1 MYTYQLVSIVSLGMT
16 WTPSLKPTTVFPGSS
31 TWVPTPG
38 ELLVWGPVVW
48 DSRGTMKSN
57 NPFHFRGFNR
67 NPNHRD
73 PKHQLYNHWL
83 MESML
88 KQRPSLV
95 DWYGFYCTLYIRGR
109 LWYLLQYWN
118 PYSVISVYNECN
130 ILKADYTI
138 PKWYFSF
145 QFYLMHD
152 VGTTTLNNL
161 LKFISFIYFQSVHI
175 YCYKL

>member
-1 MYTYQLVSIVSLGMT
+1 MVSLGMT
-16 WTPSLKPTTVFPGSS
+16 RTPSLKPTTVFPGSS

-57 NPFHFRGFNR
+57 NSFHFRGFNR

-73 PKHQLYNHWL
+73 PKHQLYNHYSWW
-83 MESML
+83 ESML

-109 LWYLLQYWN
+109 LWYLLQYYGN
-118 PYSVISVYNECN
+118 PYSATSVYNECD

-138 PKWYFSF
+138 PNGIFR
-145 QFYLMHD
+145 
-152 VGTTTLNNL
+152 
-161 LKFISFIYFQSVHI
+161 ISFIICMMFEQRHYTTFWSSFHLLSTISVYVLLQTI
-175 YCYKL
+175 AS